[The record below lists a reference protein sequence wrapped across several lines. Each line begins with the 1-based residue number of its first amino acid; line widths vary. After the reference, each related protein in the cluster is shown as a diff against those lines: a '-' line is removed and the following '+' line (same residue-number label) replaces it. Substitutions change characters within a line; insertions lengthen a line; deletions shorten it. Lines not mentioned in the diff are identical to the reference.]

1 MKYHIANKEFSIKMR
16 DNISDLE
23 SKFEQY
29 DFVRIHKR
37 YLINF
42 RFLSNI
48 DGKRNEITLGQ
59 LHVRLP
65 MSKNYKKDVDEK
77 YTLFLRSMI

>member
-1 MKYHIANKEFSIKMR
+1 MR

-23 SKFEQY
+23 KKYEPY
-29 DFVRIHKR
+29 DFIRIHKR

-48 DGKRNEITLGQ
+48 DGKRNEIELGAA
-59 LHVRLP
+59 HVKLP
-65 MSKNYKKDVDEK
+65 MSKILKNIIDEK